1 MSPYRPPGSLP
12 ASFAPSPG
20 YGPAYGPPPAFQLAD
35 LIRLIDARRVLI
47 LRVALATVLLAVV
60 IALLKPT
67 VYSGSAVVILDPRKN
82 NVTELT
88 AVIAPLPADPATMQN
103 QLQILTSRQLAA
115 IVVDRLQLAKDPEF
129 NPALA
134 GPGLLSMIDPRNW
147 FATADTN
154 ANRDRVIDNFVGHV
168 SAEAQGLSTAI
179 TISARS
185 RDANKA
191 ALIANTLA
199 DAYVKSQ
206 VATKVN
212 ATTATT
218 EWLNG
223 RLRDLAQQLQ
233 AQQAEVQRY
242 KAEHNLND
250 SAPGGSLVDQQMSA
264 INTQIVQARSN
275 LAEKQAIKQ
284 RIDQLMANGN
294 PGDIGQIVASQ
305 LIVQLRTQQSELLRQ
320 EADLNSKY
328 GPLHPKMQAIQEQKR
343 DMEFKI
349 AQEVSR
355 LAASAASDVVVARA
369 HLNSLQAS
377 LDATENTARVQNT
390 ARIRLQA
397 LESNANSTRLQYEA
411 FVQRLRQTQN
421 MDEIQTPESRI
432 ISTASVPQAPLG
444 PKRSLI
450 VGASIPL
457 GLLLGLLAALVVEK
471 LGPMMPVRVNG
482 APLAAIMPSAPRK
495 PRRPAKSAPLAVW
508 NGPPILAE
516 INDTAALRAADF
528 VLDYPA
534 SRYAHAMAAL
544 VRQLE
549 SRPGS
554 GMAGAAIIAVTTADP
569 MENGSAIAVSL
580 ARAAARMGKKSI
592 ILDCAAARM
601 ATRAM
606 KSQPRTGL
614 YEVLTGMVPLNKA
627 LAKDPRG
634 DVYLLGIPRRPS
646 NATAM
651 FSSRP
656 MARLVDILRGGA
668 EFVVVDCG
676 PANSGPDAA
685 LIARLADATLLVSR
699 RTALHGPQIA
709 KAARILEGAHAAP
722 IGIVVTN

>member
-1 MSPYRPPGSLP
+1 
-12 ASFAPSPG
+12 
-20 YGPAYGPPPAFQLAD
+20 
-35 LIRLIDARRVLI
+35 
-47 LRVALATVLLAVV
+47 
-60 IALLKPT
+60 
-67 VYSGSAVVILDPRKN
+67 
-82 NVTELT
+82 
-88 AVIAPLPADPATMQN
+88 
-103 QLQILTSRQLAA
+103 
-115 IVVDRLQLAKDPEF
+115 
-129 NPALA
+129 
-134 GPGLLSMIDPRNW
+134 
-147 FATADTN
+147 
-154 ANRDRVIDNFVGHV
+154 
-168 SAEAQGLSTAI
+168 
-179 TISARS
+179 
-185 RDANKA
+185 
-191 ALIANTLA
+191 
-199 DAYVKSQ
+199 
-206 VATKVN
+206 
-212 ATTATT
+212 
-218 EWLNG
+218 
-223 RLRDLAQQLQ
+223 
-233 AQQAEVQRY
+233 
-242 KAEHNLND
+242 
-250 SAPGGSLVDQQMSA
+250 
-264 INTQIVQARSN
+264 
-275 LAEKQAIKQ
+275 
-284 RIDQLMANGN
+284 
-294 PGDIGQIVASQ
+294 
-305 LIVQLRTQQSELLRQ
+305 
-320 EADLNSKY
+320 
-328 GPLHPKMQAIQEQKR
+328 
-343 DMEFKI
+343 
-349 AQEVSR
+349 
-355 LAASAASDVVVARA
+355 
-369 HLNSLQAS
+369 
-377 LDATENTARVQNT
+377 
-390 ARIRLQA
+390 
-397 LESNANSTRLQYEA
+397 
-411 FVQRLRQTQN
+411 
-421 MDEIQTPESRI
+421 
-432 ISTASVPQAPLG
+432 
-444 PKRSLI
+444 
-450 VGASIPL
+450 
-457 GLLLGLLAALVVEK
+457 
-471 LGPMMPVRVNG
+471 
-482 APLAAIMPSAPRK
+482 MPSAPRK

-699 RTALHGPQIA
+699 RAALHGPQIA

>member
-12 ASFAPSPG
+12 ASLAPPSG
-20 YGPAYGPPPAFQLAD
+20 YGPAYGPAFQLAD
-35 LIRLIDARRVLI
+35 LIRLIDARRTLI
-47 LRVALATVLLAVV
+47 LRVALATVLLALVA
-60 IALLKPT
+60 ALLRPT

-115 IVVDRLQLAKDPEF
+115 TVVDRLKLYDDPEF
-129 NPALA
+129 NPAIA
-134 GPGLLSMIDPRNW
+134 RPGLLSMIDPRNW
-147 FATADTN
+147 FAGARDTN

-168 SAEAQGLSTAI
+168 GADAQGLSTAI

-206 VATKVN
+206 LATKVG
-212 ATTATT
+212 ATAATT

-233 AQQAEVQRY
+233 TQQAEVQRY
-242 KAEHNLND
+242 KAENNLND
-250 SAPGGSLVDQQMSA
+250 SAPGSSLVDQQMSA
-264 INTQIVQARSN
+264 INAQIVQARSN

-349 AQEVSR
+349 AQEVNR
-355 LAASAASDVVVARA
+355 VAASAASDVVVARA

-377 LDATENTARVQNT
+377 LSSTEATARVQNT

-421 MDEIQTPESRI
+421 MHDFQTPESRI
-432 ISTASVPQAPLG
+432 ISAASGPQAPLG

-495 PRRPAKSAPLAVW
+495 PRGAAKPLAVW

-554 GMAGAAIIAVTTADP
+554 GMTGAAIIAVATADP
-569 MENGSAIAVSL
+569 MENGSAVAVSL

-592 ILDCAAARM
+592 ILDCAAARLS
-601 ATRAM
+601 TRAM
-606 KSQPRTGL
+606 KTQPRTGL

-634 DVYLLGIPRRPS
+634 DVYLLSIPRRPPNS
-646 NATAM
+646 ATM

-668 EFVVVDCG
+668 DFVVLDCG

-699 RTALHGPQIA
+699 RSALHGPQIA

-722 IGIVVTN
+722 IGIVVTS

>member
-12 ASFAPSPG
+12 ASFAPPPSA
-20 YGPAYGPPPAFQLAD
+20 YGPAYTPPPAFHLAD

-82 NVTELT
+82 NITEVTP
-88 AVIAPLPADPATMQN
+88 AVAQLPVDPATLQN
-103 QLQILTSRQLAA
+103 QLQIITSRQLAA
-115 IVVDRLQLAKDPEF
+115 TVVDRLALSNDPEF
-129 NPALA
+129 NPAIA
-134 GPGLLSMIDPRNW
+134 RPSLLSMIDPRTW
-147 FATADTN
+147 LAGDAG
-154 ANRDRVIDNFVGHV
+154 ANRDRVIDAFVARVG
-168 SAEAQGLSTAI
+168 AEAQGQSTTI
-179 TISARS
+179 SISARS
-185 RDANKA
+185 RDADKA

-206 VATKVN
+206 VATQVN
-212 ATTATT
+212 VSTTTTA
-218 EWLNG
+218 WLNG
-223 RLRDLAQQLQ
+223 RLRELAQQLQ

-250 SAPGGSLVDQQMSA
+250 STPGGSLVDQQMSA
-264 INTQIVQARSN
+264 INAQIVQARSN
-275 LAEKQAIKQ
+275 LAEKQAIQ
-284 RIDQLMANGN
+284 DRIDQLMANGN

-305 LIVQLRTQQSELLRQ
+305 LIVQLRTQQSELQRQ
-320 EADLNSKY
+320 ETDLNSKY
-328 GPLHPKMQAIQEQKR
+328 GPLHPKMQTIQQQRR
-343 DMEFKI
+343 DMDFKI
-349 AQEVSR
+349 AQEVNR
-355 LAASAASDVVVARA
+355 LSASAASDVVVARA
-369 HLNSLQAS
+369 HLGSLQAS
-377 LDATENTARVQNT
+377 LGGTESTARVQNM

-411 FVQRLRQTQN
+411 FVQKLRQTQN
-421 MDEIQTPESRI
+421 VDEIQTPDSRI
-432 ISTASVPQAPLG
+432 ISAASVPQSPLG

-450 VGASIPL
+450 VAASIPL
-457 GLLLGLLAALVVEK
+457 GILLGLLAALVVEK

-482 APLAAIMPSAPRK
+482 APLASIMPSAERK
-495 PRRPAKSAPLAVW
+495 PRRAAKTSPLAVW
-508 NGPPILAE
+508 NGPPILSE
-516 INDTAALRAADF
+516 IDDVAALRAADF

-534 SRYAHAMAAL
+534 SRYAHAMASL

-554 GMAGAAIIAVTTADP
+554 GMPGAAIIAVTTAEP
-569 MENGSAIAVSL
+569 VENGSAIAVSL
-580 ARAAARMGKKSI
+580 ARAAARMGKKTI
-592 ILDCAAARM
+592 ILDCAAARLS
-601 ATRAM
+601 TRAM

-614 YEVLTGMVPLNKA
+614 YEVLTGTVPLNKA

-634 DVYLLGIPRRPS
+634 DVYLLSIPRRPP
-646 NATAM
+646 NAATM

-668 EFVVVDCG
+668 DFVIVDCG
-676 PANSGPDAA
+676 PSNTGPEAA
-685 LIARLADATLLVSR
+685 LIARMADATLLVSR

-722 IGIVVTN
+722 IGIVVTG